1 MNAYLR
7 SVSIGLLLILSF
19 RTITARADS
28 TDGESD
34 ETPAYDRNSF
44 HGKAEVGLGLLGL
57 PTAKVCTNR
66 LLPGL
71 GCKRGDSSPMLELWQ
86 LFRPSPLFAFGAGIT
101 IGLFPI
107 TDAPK
112 NEPPGVSRDH
122 KRGYFTA
129 EGIARF
135 YWLHGPVWE
144 SWIGVTGGGVVVSD
158 TYATNNNVTDR
169 AYIGPRGITI
179 RSEGYTLGFATG
191 VTRSLSEA
199 WTLGATLRYGLWSLP
214 ATPARDTL
222 GDEASLIGRVATF
235 VIGIKRGIQ
244 IEALRRPVSDLVLAA
259 RHARFAR
266 DRAPHGAREAIR
278 TIRAKIR
285 SNITARNTS
294 KNTVRSGAQM
304 G

>member
-1 MNAYLR
+1 MKACSRLVPP
-7 SVSIGLLLILSF
+7 SLLLLSSLK
-19 RTITARADS
+19 TVSAYA
-28 TDGESD
+28 ESPD
-34 ETPAYDRNSF
+34 AEAAEAPAFDRSSF

-66 LLPGL
+66 LFL

-86 LFRPSPLFAFGAGIT
+86 LFRPSPVFAVGAGIT

-112 NEPPGVSRDH
+112 NEPAGVTRDH
-122 KRGYFTA
+122 KRGYLTA

-144 SWIGVTGGGVVVSD
+144 SWVGVTGGMVVVSD
-158 TYATNNNVTDR
+158 NYATNNNVTDR

-179 RSEGYTLGFATG
+179 RSEGYTVGIATG

-199 WTLGATLRYGLWSLP
+199 WTIGGTIRYGLWSLP

-222 GDEASLIGRVATF
+222 GDEASLIGHVATF
-235 VIGIKRGIQ
+235 VIGINVGYRLK
-244 IEALRRPVSDLVLAA
+244 L
-259 RHARFAR
+259 
-266 DRAPHGAREAIR
+266 
-278 TIRAKIR
+278 
-285 SNITARNTS
+285 
-294 KNTVRSGAQM
+294 
-304 G
+304 